1 MQLLFQMVG
10 ATTIILIILFI
21 GFTLWHY
28 FFYTLGYMFRGRTK
42 TIEYLSNKTTG
53 NNLLIYMYILFLLSL
68 FISTF
73 FGLIDSLG
81 VINLSEI
88 IAKINIALNTNI
100 EIIDRENDIYRTI
113 ALFLSFLL
121 VLANLLFIVKK
132 KYIFL
137 INQIFI
143 KIIK

>member
-1 MQLLFQMVG
+1 
-10 ATTIILIILFI
+10 
-21 GFTLWHY
+21 
-28 FFYTLGYMFRGRTK
+28 
-42 TIEYLSNKTTG
+42 
-53 NNLLIYMYILFLLSL
+53 MYILFLLSL